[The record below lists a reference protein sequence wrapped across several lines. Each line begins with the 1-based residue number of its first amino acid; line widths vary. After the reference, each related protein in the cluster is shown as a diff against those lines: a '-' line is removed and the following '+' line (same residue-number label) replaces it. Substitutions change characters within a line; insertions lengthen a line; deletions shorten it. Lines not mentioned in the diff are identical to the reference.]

1 MHHYDSL
8 ISQAPAQLSVV
19 CERGE
24 PGNEATSL
32 IYVWT
37 CSLSSVVT
45 RGFLGW
51 AQLMETE
58 MQGWAPIGVV
68 AAIVPWNFPL
78 MLLSWKVCVCSRG
91 EVGVCDHKTSV
102 M

>member
-1 MHHYDSL
+1 MC
-8 ISQAPAQLSVV
+8 IAI
-19 CERGE
+19 
-24 PGNEATSL
+24 T
-32 IYVWT
+32 IYGHV
-37 CSLSSVVT
+37 SSVVT

-78 MLLSWKVCVCSRG
+78 MLLSWKVRVCSRG
-91 EVGVCDHKTSV
+91 EVGVCDHKTSI